1 MYLAVVLLILFFL
14 IGACIYLITGII
26 SIASQSPYVPTAD
39 KVSQLILSHAHPK
52 KGDTF
57 VDLGAGDGRVVKI
70 AQDKFKLSARG
81 YEVNPIL
88 RLYSRLHYNIE
99 LSETDLFLASIDDA
113 DIIYIYLFPKLI
125 KKLEHKLIREA
136 KKGATVISYSF
147 AIEGLSNKLLTK
159 VKIGKRTAFY
169 YKM

>member
-14 IGACIYLITGII
+14 IGGCIYLITGII

-39 KVSQLILSHAHPK
+39 KVSQLILSHVHPK
-52 KGDTF
+52 RGATF

-70 AQDKFKLSARG
+70 AQDKFKLKARG
-81 YEVNPIL
+81 YEVNPFL

-99 LSETDLFLASIDDA
+99 LSETDLFFASIGDA
-113 DIIYIYLFPKLI
+113 DIIYIYLFPTLI
-125 KKLEHKLIREA
+125 KRLESKLRKET
-136 KKGATVISYSF
+136 KKGTTIISYSF
-147 AIEGLSNKLLTK
+147 PLEGFSDKLLTK
-159 VKIGKRTAFY
+159 VKIGKRTVFY